1 MEMPVLHHL
10 VFEGHTLPVLH
21 RRDGIL
27 LFEGSP
33 LARLL
38 GYADVVGALHAHC
51 HLEGFV
57 FGNQPRPT
65 IWIDIRNAHH
75 LAFHSESSV
84 AERLMHWISHR
95 LLPYFDD
102 QRSQPRR
109 HRVVVEEKPLTVL
122 NWQDECWLRLG
133 DTLPLLDGADQAL
146 LKALAELRSRCH

>member
-1 MEMPVLHHL
+1 MPVLHHL
-10 VFEGHTLPVLH
+10 AFEGHTLPVLH

-65 IWIDIRNAHH
+65 IWIDIRNVH
-75 LAFHSESSV
+75 LLALHSESPV

-95 LLPYFDD
+95 LLPYFGDR
-102 QRSQPRR
+102 RSQPRR
-109 HRVVVEEKPLTVL
+109 RRVAVGERQLNVL

-133 DTLPLLDGADQAL
+133 DTLPLLDAADQAL
-146 LKALAELRSRCH
+146 LKTLAELRSRCH

>member
-1 MEMPVLHHL
+1 MPALHQL
-10 VFEGHTLPVLH
+10 TFEDHSLLVLH
-21 RRDGIL
+21 RRDGVL
-27 LFEGSP
+27 LVDGFS

-38 GYADVVGALHAHC
+38 GYADDVGALHAHC

-102 QRSQPRR
+102 RRSQPRR

-146 LKALAELRSRCH
+146 LNALAELRSMCH

>member
-1 MEMPVLHHL
+1 M
-10 VFEGHTLPVLH
+10 
-21 RRDGIL
+21 
-27 LFEGSP
+27 
-33 LARLL
+33 
-38 GYADVVGALHAHC
+38 
-51 HLEGFV
+51 EGFV

-102 QRSQPRR
+102 RRSQPRR

-146 LKALAELRSRCH
+146 LNALAELRSMCH

>member
-1 MEMPVLHHL
+1 MPVLHHL

-65 IWIDIRNAHH
+65 IWIDIRNVH
-75 LAFHSESSV
+75 LLALHSEFPV
-84 AERLMHWISHR
+84 AERLIGDR
-95 LLPYFDD
+95 
-102 QRSQPRR
+102 RSQPRR
-109 HRVVVEEKPLTVL
+109 RRVAVGERQLNVL

-133 DTLPLLDGADQAL
+133 DTLPLLDAADQAL
-146 LKALAELRSRCH
+146 LNTLAELRSRCH